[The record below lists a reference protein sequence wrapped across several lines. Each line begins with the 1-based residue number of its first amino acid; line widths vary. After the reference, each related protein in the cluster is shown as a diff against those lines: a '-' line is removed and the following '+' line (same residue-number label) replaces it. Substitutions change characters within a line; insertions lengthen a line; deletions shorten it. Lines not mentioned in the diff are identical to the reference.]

1 MLLKDNLHYTG
12 IVTSFLLNDEKYL
25 ILKRSDN
32 VKSMKGLWGGV
43 SGVIEGNEDPLKRAK
58 REIFE
63 ETAIREE
70 QISLLRTSN
79 EIQVRSPQY
88 SNHGWIVFP
97 FLFSTRESKI
107 KLNWENSEYRWI
119 STNEISKYQTV
130 PSLDKVL
137 ASLL

>member
-1 MLLKDNLHYTG
+1 MLLKDDLHYTR
-12 IVTSFLLNDEKYL
+12 IVTSFLSNDQKYL

-63 ETAIREE
+63 EIGIREDK
-70 QISLLRTSN
+70 ISLLRTAK
-79 EIQVRSPQY
+79 EIQVRSTQY
-88 SNHGWIVFP
+88 SNHEWIVFP

-107 KLNWENSEYRWI
+107 RLNWENSEYRWI
-119 STNEISKYQTV
+119 SANEISKYQTV

>member
-1 MLLKDNLHYTG
+1 MLLKDDLHYTR
-12 IVTSFLLNDEKYL
+12 IVTSFISNDEKYL

-32 VKSMKGLWGGV
+32 VKSMRGLWGGV

-58 REIFE
+58 KEIFE
-63 ETAIREE
+63 ETGMREDL
-70 QISLLRTSN
+70 ISLLRTAK
-79 EIQVRSPQY
+79 EIRVISTQY
-88 SNHGWIVFP
+88 SNHEWIVFP

-107 KLNWENSEYRWI
+107 RLNWENSEYRWI
-119 STNEISKYQTV
+119 SANEISKYQTV